1 MQGLMMDVPLTITS
15 IIQHAESVNGHKEIV
30 SVTRDNPRHRYTYK
44 DAFCRSRQLANVID
58 GWGLSQGDRIATLAW
73 NDYRHLEA
81 YYAAACSGYVCHTI
95 NPRLFPEQIVYI
107 INHADDQFIFV
118 DPDFWPLIEQVAGE
132 CSNVKGWVV
141 MATPENMPDTELAN
155 VYCYESLLEGQPDQF
170 SWPELDENAAC
181 ALCYTSGT
189 TGNPKGVLY
198 SHRSTVLHTYATL
211 MPDALGMSGG
221 DVVMPIVPMFHVN
234 AWGNPYA
241 CPVAGCKMVMPGN
254 KMGDGATLAALINE
268 EGVTMSAG
276 VPTVWLNL
284 LNHLR
289 SENLRVDTLKQIVVG
304 GSACPLSIMEEFDT
318 YGVDTRHAWGMTE
331 MSPLG
336 TTNVPTLE
344 MQDMSK
350 EEKYAIQL
358 KQGKPI
364 YGVELKVVDDT
375 GKDLPHDGESQGH
388 LLVRGPWILQKYFK
402 AENDAVDKNGWFDTG
417 DISVLDQDGY
427 MTIKD
432 RAKDVIKSGGEWIS
446 SIDLENAAFGHP
458 EVAEACVVGIPHP
471 KWDERPMLFI
481 VSNTG
486 QEIDKQSILDF
497 LASKVAKWWLPDEII
512 FLKEL
517 PHGATGKL
525 QKFELRDEYTNYYM
539 ENKNA

>member
-1 MQGLMMDVPLTITS
+1 MIGDMQKWAPNVAS
-15 IIQHAESVNGHKEIV
+15 IIEHAKQFHPEKEVISRMV
-30 SVTRDNPRHRYTYK
+30 SGDVHRTNY
-44 DAFCRSRQLANVID
+44 DEVCIRSRKLASALVKD
-58 GWGLSQGDRIATLAW
+58 GYKEGDVIATLAL
-73 NDYRHLEA
+73 NTYRHLEM
-81 YYAAACSGYVCHTI
+81 YYGISGMGAVTHTL
-95 NPRLFPEQIVYI
+95 NFRLHPEQAVYI
-107 INHADDQFIFV
+107 INHAEDKIIFV
-118 DPDFWPLIEQVAGE
+118 EAPFVPILEALKDQLETVEKYIILCDQSE
-132 CSNVKGWVV
+132 
-141 MATPENMPDTELAN
+141 MPDTQLKNAIS
-155 VYCYESLLEGQPDQF
+155 YESYIEDGDE
-170 SWPELDENAAC
+170 SYEWPQLKDDAAC

-198 SHRSTVLHTYATL
+198 THKSNILHAQASLTAMLIKPSDSILMVVPLFHVLAWGIPYY
-211 MPDALGMSGG
+211 G
-221 DVVMPIVPMFHVN
+221 PMF
-234 AWGNPYA
+234 GL
-241 CPVAGCKMVMPGN
+241 KLVMPG
-254 KMGDGATLAALINE
+254 MQMEGEPLYDLIDREDVSLAF
-268 EGVTMSAG
+268 G
-276 VPTVWLNL
+276 VPTIWMGL
-284 LNHLR
+284 LAYCR
-289 SENLRVDTLKQIVVG
+289 ENNKILSSVKNTIIG
-304 GSACPLSIMEEFDT
+304 GSALSLSTLQEFDE
-318 YGVDTRHAWGMTE
+318 VHDVNVIHAWGMTE

-344 MQDMSK
+344 MESMSK
-350 EEKYAIQL
+350 DEKYAIQL

-364 YGVELKVVDDT
+364 YGVELKVVDDA
-375 GKDLPHDGESQGH
+375 GNDLPHDGESQGH

-402 AENDAVDKNGWFDTG
+402 ADNDAVDKEGWFDTG

-481 VSNTG
+481 VTNTG
-486 QEIDKQSILDF
+486 EEIDKQSILDF

-525 QKFELRDEYTNYYM
+525 QKFELREEYTNYYM
-539 ENKNA
+539 ENKDA

>member
-1 MQGLMMDVPLTITS
+1 MIGDMQKWAPNVAS
-15 IIQHAESVNGHKEIV
+15 IIEHAKQFHPEKEVISRVV
-30 SVTRDNPRHRYTYK
+30 SGDIHRTNY
-44 DAFCRSRQLANVID
+44 DEVCIRSRKLASVLVKD
-58 GWGLSQGDRIATLAW
+58 GYKEGDVIATLAL
-73 NDYRHLEA
+73 NTYRHLEM
-81 YYAAACSGYVCHTI
+81 YYGISGMGAVTHTL
-95 NPRLFPEQIVYI
+95 NFRLHPEQAVYI
-107 INHADDQFIFV
+107 INHAEDKIIFV
-118 DPDFWPLIEQVAGE
+118 EAPFVPILEALKDQLKTVEKYIILCDESE
-132 CSNVKGWVV
+132 
-141 MATPENMPDTELAN
+141 MPDTQLKNAIS
-155 VYCYESLLEGQPDQF
+155 YESYIEDG
-170 SWPELDENAAC
+170 DENYEWPQLKDDAAC

-198 SHRSTVLHTYATL
+198 SHKSNILHAQASLTAMLIKPSDSILMVVPLFHVLAWGIPYY
-211 MPDALGMSGG
+211 G
-221 DVVMPIVPMFHVN
+221 PMF
-234 AWGNPYA
+234 GL
-241 CPVAGCKMVMPGN
+241 KLVMPG
-254 KMGDGATLAALINE
+254 MQMEGEPLYDLIDREDVSLAF
-268 EGVTMSAG
+268 G
-276 VPTVWLNL
+276 VPTIWMGL
-284 LNHLR
+284 LAYCR
-289 SENLRVDTLKQIVVG
+289 ENNKILTSVKNTIIG
-304 GSACPLSIMEEFDT
+304 GSALSLSTLQEFDE
-318 YGVDTRHAWGMTE
+318 VHDVNVIHAWGMTE

-344 MQDMSK
+344 MESMSK
-350 EEKYAIQL
+350 DEKYAIQL

-364 YGVELKVVDDT
+364 YGVELKVVDDA
-375 GKDLPHDGESQGH
+375 GNDLPHDGESQGH

-402 AENDAVDKNGWFDTG
+402 ADNDAVDKDGWFDTG

-481 VSNTG
+481 VTNTG
-486 QEIDKQSILDF
+486 EEIDKQSILDF

-525 QKFELRDEYTNYYM
+525 QKFELREEYTNYYM
-539 ENKNA
+539 ENKDA

>member
-1 MQGLMMDVPLTITS
+1 MIGDMQKWAPNVAS
-15 IIQHAESVNGHKEIV
+15 IIEHAKQFHPEKEVISRMV
-30 SVTRDNPRHRYTYK
+30 SGDIHRTNY
-44 DAFCRSRQLANVID
+44 DEVCIRSRKLASVLVKD
-58 GWGLSQGDRIATLAW
+58 GYKEGDVIATLAL
-73 NDYRHLEA
+73 NTYRHLEM
-81 YYAAACSGYVCHTI
+81 YYGISGMGAVTHTL
-95 NPRLFPEQIVYI
+95 NFRLHPEQAVYI
-107 INHADDQFIFV
+107 INHAEDKIIFV
-118 DPDFWPLIEQVAGE
+118 EAPFVPILEALKDQLKTVEKYIILCDESE
-132 CSNVKGWVV
+132 
-141 MATPENMPDTELAN
+141 MPDTQLKNAIS
-155 VYCYESLLEGQPDQF
+155 YESYIEDG
-170 SWPELDENAAC
+170 DENYEWPQLKDDAAC

-198 SHRSTVLHTYATL
+198 SHKSNILHAQASLTAMLIKPSDSILMVVPLFHVLAWGIPYY
-211 MPDALGMSGG
+211 G
-221 DVVMPIVPMFHVN
+221 PMF
-234 AWGNPYA
+234 GL
-241 CPVAGCKMVMPGN
+241 KLVMPGMQMEGEPLYDLID
-254 KMGDGATLAALINE
+254 KEDVSLAF
-268 EGVTMSAG
+268 G
-276 VPTVWLNL
+276 VPTIWMGL
-284 LNHLR
+284 LAYCR
-289 SENLRVDTLKQIVVG
+289 ENNKILTSVKNTIIG
-304 GSACPLSIMEEFDT
+304 GSALSLSTLQEFDE
-318 YGVDTRHAWGMTE
+318 VHDVNVIHAWGMTE

-344 MQDMSK
+344 MESMSK
-350 EEKYAIQL
+350 DQKYAIQL

-364 YGVELKVVDDT
+364 YGVELKVVDDA
-375 GKDLPHDGESQGH
+375 GNDLPHDGESQGH

-402 AENDAVDKNGWFDTG
+402 ADNDAVDKDGWFDTG

-481 VSNTG
+481 VTNTG
-486 QEIDKQSILDF
+486 EEIDKQSILDF

-525 QKFELRDEYTNYYM
+525 QKFELREEYTNYYM
-539 ENKNA
+539 ENKDA

>member
-1 MQGLMMDVPLTITS
+1 MLRASLTAMLIKPSDSILMVVPLF
-15 IIQHAESVNGHKEIV
+15 HV
-30 SVTRDNPRHRYTYK
+30 
-44 DAFCRSRQLANVID
+44 
-58 GWGLSQGDRIATLAW
+58 LAW
-73 NDYRHLEA
+73 GIP
-81 YYAAACSGYVCHTI
+81 YYG
-95 NPRLFPEQIVYI
+95 
-107 INHADDQFIFV
+107 
-118 DPDFWPLIEQVAGE
+118 
-132 CSNVKGWVV
+132 
-141 MATPENMPDTELAN
+141 
-155 VYCYESLLEGQPDQF
+155 
-170 SWPELDENAAC
+170 
-181 ALCYTSGT
+181 
-189 TGNPKGVLY
+189 
-198 SHRSTVLHTYATL
+198 
-211 MPDALGMSGG
+211 
-221 DVVMPIVPMFHVN
+221 PMF
-234 AWGNPYA
+234 GL
-241 CPVAGCKMVMPGN
+241 KLVMPGMQMEGEPLYDLID
-254 KMGDGATLAALINE
+254 KEDVSLAF
-268 EGVTMSAG
+268 G
-276 VPTVWLNL
+276 VPTIWMGL
-284 LNHLR
+284 LAYCR
-289 SENLRVDTLKQIVVG
+289 ENNKILSSVKNTIIG
-304 GSACPLSIMEEFDT
+304 GSALSLSTLQEFDE
-318 YGVDTRHAWGMTE
+318 VHDVNVIHAWGMTE

-350 EEKYAIQL
+350 KEKYAIQL

-402 AENDAVDKNGWFDTG
+402 AENDAVDKDGWFDTG

-458 EVAEACVVGIPHP
+458 DVAEACVVGIPHP

>member
-1 MQGLMMDVPLTITS
+1 MIGDMQKWAPNVAS
-15 IIQHAESVNGHKEIV
+15 IIEHAKQFHPEKEVISRMV
-30 SVTRDNPRHRYTYK
+30 SVDIHRTNY
-44 DAFCRSRQLANVID
+44 DEVCIRSRKLASVLVKD
-58 GWGLSQGDRIATLAW
+58 GYKEGDVIATLAL
-73 NDYRHLEA
+73 NTYRHLEM
-81 YYAAACSGYVCHTI
+81 YYGISGMGAVTHTL
-95 NPRLFPEQIVYI
+95 NFRLHPEQAVYI
-107 INHADDQFIFV
+107 INHAEDKIIFV
-118 DPDFWPLIEQVAGE
+118 EAPFVPILEALKDQLKTVEKYIILCDESE
-132 CSNVKGWVV
+132 
-141 MATPENMPDTELAN
+141 MPDTQLKNAIS
-155 VYCYESLLEGQPDQF
+155 YESYIKDG
-170 SWPELDENAAC
+170 DENYEWPQLKDDAAC

-198 SHRSTVLHTYATL
+198 SHKSNILHAQASLTAMLIKPSDSILMVVPLFHVLAWGIPYY
-211 MPDALGMSGG
+211 G
-221 DVVMPIVPMFHVN
+221 PMF
-234 AWGNPYA
+234 GL
-241 CPVAGCKMVMPGN
+241 KLVMPG
-254 KMGDGATLAALINE
+254 MQMEGEPLYDLIDREDVSLAF
-268 EGVTMSAG
+268 G
-276 VPTVWLNL
+276 VPTIWMGL
-284 LNHLR
+284 LAYCR
-289 SENLRVDTLKQIVVG
+289 ENNKILTSVKNTIIG
-304 GSACPLSIMEEFDT
+304 GSALSLSTLQEFDE
-318 YGVDTRHAWGMTE
+318 VHDVNVIHAWGMTE

-344 MQDMSK
+344 MESMSK
-350 EEKYAIQL
+350 DEKYAIQL

-364 YGVELKVVDDT
+364 YGVELKVVDDA
-375 GKDLPHDGESQGH
+375 GNDLPHDGESQGH

-402 AENDAVDKNGWFDTG
+402 ADNDAVDKDGWFDTG

-481 VSNTG
+481 VTNTG
-486 QEIDKQSILDF
+486 EEIDKQSILDF

-525 QKFELRDEYTNYYM
+525 QKFELREEYTNYYM
-539 ENKNA
+539 ENKDA

>member
-1 MQGLMMDVPLTITS
+1 MIGDMQKWSPNVAS
-15 IIQHAESVNGHKEIV
+15 IIEHAKQFHPEKEVISRMV
-30 SVTRDNPRHRYTYK
+30 SGEVHRTNY
-44 DAFCRSRQLANVID
+44 DEVCIRSRKLASALIKD
-58 GWGLSQGDRIATLAW
+58 GYKEGDVIATLAL
-73 NDYRHLEA
+73 NTYRHLEM
-81 YYAAACSGYVCHTI
+81 YYGISGMGAVTHTL
-95 NPRLFPEQIVYI
+95 NFRLHPEQAVYI
-107 INHADDQFIFV
+107 INHAEDKIIFV
-118 DPDFWPLIEQVAGE
+118 EVPFVPILEALKDQLKTVEKYIILCDQSE
-132 CSNVKGWVV
+132 
-141 MATPENMPDTELAN
+141 MPDTQLKNAIS
-155 VYCYESLLEGQPDQF
+155 YETYIEDGDDNYD
-170 SWPELDENAAC
+170 WPQLKDDAAC

-198 SHRSTVLHTYATL
+198 SHKSNILHAQASLTAMLIKPSDSILMVVPLFHVLAWGIPYY
-211 MPDALGMSGG
+211 G
-221 DVVMPIVPMFHVN
+221 PMF
-234 AWGNPYA
+234 GL
-241 CPVAGCKMVMPGN
+241 KLVMPGMQMEGEPLYDLID
-254 KMGDGATLAALINE
+254 KEDVSLAF
-268 EGVTMSAG
+268 G
-276 VPTVWLNL
+276 VPTIWMGL
-284 LNHLR
+284 LAYCR
-289 SENLRVDTLKQIVVG
+289 ENNKILSSVKNTIIG
-304 GSACPLSIMEEFDT
+304 GSALSLSTLQEFDE
-318 YGVDTRHAWGMTE
+318 VHDVNVIHAWGMTE

-402 AENDAVDKNGWFDTG
+402 AENDAVDKDGWFDTG

>member
-1 MQGLMMDVPLTITS
+1 MIGDMQKWAPNVAS
-15 IIQHAESVNGHKEIV
+15 IIEHAKQFHPEKEVISRMV
-30 SVTRDNPRHRYTYK
+30 SGDIHRTNY
-44 DAFCRSRQLANVID
+44 DEVCIRSRKLASVLVKD
-58 GWGLSQGDRIATLAW
+58 GYKEGDVIATLAL
-73 NDYRHLEA
+73 NTYRHLEM
-81 YYAAACSGYVCHTI
+81 YYGISGMGAVTHTL
-95 NPRLFPEQIVYI
+95 NFRLHPEQAVYI
-107 INHADDQFIFV
+107 INHAEDKIIFV
-118 DPDFWPLIEQVAGE
+118 EAPFVPILEALKDQLKTVEKYIILCDESE
-132 CSNVKGWVV
+132 
-141 MATPENMPDTELAN
+141 MPDTQLKNAIS
-155 VYCYESLLEGQPDQF
+155 YESYIEDG
-170 SWPELDENAAC
+170 DENYEWPQLKDDAAC

-198 SHRSTVLHTYATL
+198 SHKSNILHAQASLTAMLIKPSDSILMVVPLFHVLAWGIPYY
-211 MPDALGMSGG
+211 G
-221 DVVMPIVPMFHVN
+221 PMF
-234 AWGNPYA
+234 GL
-241 CPVAGCKMVMPGN
+241 KLVMPG
-254 KMGDGATLAALINE
+254 MQMEGEPLYDLIDREDISLAF
-268 EGVTMSAG
+268 G
-276 VPTVWLNL
+276 VPTIWIGL
-284 LNHLR
+284 LAYCR
-289 SENLRVDTLKQIVVG
+289 ENNKILTSVKNTIIG
-304 GSACPLSIMEEFDT
+304 GSALSLSTLQEFDE
-318 YGVDTRHAWGMTE
+318 VHDVNVIHAWGMTE

-344 MQDMSK
+344 MESMSK
-350 EEKYAIQL
+350 DEKYAIQL

-364 YGVELKVVDDT
+364 YGVELKVVDDA
-375 GKDLPHDGESQGH
+375 GNDLPHDGESQGH

-402 AENDAVDKNGWFDTG
+402 ADNDAVDKDGWFDTG

-481 VSNTG
+481 VTNTG
-486 QEIDKQSILDF
+486 EEIDKQSILDF